1 MSKENETH
9 LFDEISNLEALS
21 FDSTLIDPS
30 NLAIYDKLDEGHF
43 GQVFRGVYKNGA
55 EQIPVAIKELK
66 LECIQSRN
74 EVQKEAD
81 LMGPLNH
88 SNIIKF
94 VGVCF
99 EGKSSLKIVLEYAKL
114 GALNKYV
121 KTHKSEIPMTKLIT
135 YCHQIAMAMEYLASK
150 SIVHRDLAARNV
162 LLVNEDTCKVTD
174 FGMSRCMNNDYYY
187 YQTNKQ
193 AALPLKWY
201 PLELIL
207 TSSKRYDEKSD
218 VWSFGVTC
226 WEVTSYG
233 SIPYE
238 HTDITNLVYLLQ
250 NGHRLEKPEEC
261 PQELYDIMFKCW
273 LFNKSS
279 RPTFSE
285 LVSALQRLIYK
296 PCIDNDDDVTVKDFS
311 PLVEKNGLF
320 HNVNEDKVLGNYF
333 NFHFT
338 LKNLKTKR
346 YHMKTNY

>member
-1 MSKENETH
+1 MYYVFPSNVSMSRENETN
-9 LFDEISNLEALS
+9 LLDEIPNLDALS
-21 FDSTLIDPS
+21 FDSTLIEPS
-30 NLAIYDKLDEGHF
+30 NLTIYDKLDEGHF
-43 GQVFRGVYKNGA
+43 GQVFRGVYTNGA

-66 LECIQSRN
+66 LECIQSKN

-81 LMGPLNH
+81 LMRPLNH

-99 EGKSSLKIVLEYAKL
+99 DGESSLKIVLEYAKL
-114 GALNKYV
+114 GALNKYL
-121 KTHKSEIPMTKLIT
+121 KTHKSKIPMTKLIT
-135 YCHQIAMAMEYLASK
+135 YCHQIAMAMEYLTSK

-162 LLVNEDTCKVTD
+162 LLVNEDICKVTD
-174 FGMSRCMNNDYYY
+174 FGMSRHMNDEYCY
-187 YQTNKQ
+187 YQTNNQ

-201 PLELIL
+201 P
-207 TSSKRYDEKSD
+207 TSGKFDEKSD

-238 HTDITNLVYLLQ
+238 HTDIINLVYLLQ

-273 LFNKSS
+273 LYNKSS

-285 LVSALQRLIYK
+285 LVSDLQGLIFK
-296 PCIDNDDDVTVKDFS
+296 PCIDDGGDPHGTFHKNAKKVDQETTQSGILLLVK
-311 PLVEKNGLF
+311 L
-320 HNVNEDKVLGNYF
+320 
-333 NFHFT
+333 
-338 LKNLKTKR
+338 
-346 YHMKTNY
+346 

>member
-1 MSKENETH
+1 M
-9 LFDEISNLEALS
+9 
-21 FDSTLIDPS
+21 
-30 NLAIYDKLDEGHF
+30 
-43 GQVFRGVYKNGA
+43 
-55 EQIPVAIKELK
+55 
-66 LECIQSRN
+66 
-74 EVQKEAD
+74 
-81 LMGPLNH
+81 
-88 SNIIKF
+88 
-94 VGVCF
+94 
-99 EGKSSLKIVLEYAKL
+99 
-114 GALNKYV
+114 
-121 KTHKSEIPMTKLIT
+121 
-135 YCHQIAMAMEYLASK
+135 
-150 SIVHRDLAARNV
+150 
-162 LLVNEDTCKVTD
+162 
-174 FGMSRCMNNDYYY
+174 
-187 YQTNKQ
+187 
-193 AALPLKWY
+193 
-201 PLELIL
+201 
-207 TSSKRYDEKSD
+207 
-218 VWSFGVTC
+218 
-226 WEVTSYG
+226 TSYG